1 MVRPHL
7 HPLDRKLLR
16 DVWRMRLHAVAI
28 ALVLACGLS
37 VLIMAVGMRA
47 SLDQTRSDY
56 YAAYRM
62 MDLSAGLVRAPDRVA
77 DTLAALPGVRAV
89 ESRVSGLALLDIPGQ
104 VEPAS
109 AHLVS
114 LPLEGRPR
122 VNDLA
127 MTRGRW
133 PDPKRPDEV
142 LVSEAFANALGLRP
156 GASLSAVVH
165 GRQRDLQVV
174 GIANAPEFIFVAAP
188 GELFPQPERFGVIW
202 MGRESLARAFDLEG
216 AFNDV
221 AFRLEPGADPIATIR
236 AIDTLLAPHGSGGA
250 FGRDRMMSD
259 RFLSEELRQLSTMA
273 IFLPAIFLLV
283 AAFLVNIAL
292 GRMIATERSNIG
304 LLKAFGYGDLAV
316 AAHYAQS
323 ALVIGAAGAL
333 LGTAAGLVLGR
344 NVADLYR
351 AYYHFPTLE
360 FAVGPLTLAGA
371 WTAALLAVGAGAAV
385 AVRQAVRLPPAEA
398 LAPPRPPAYRQST
411 GWPATLAGRL
421 DAKSRIIL
429 RRIARFPRRALSTL
443 AGIAMAIAL
452 LVVSGAFPA
461 VMDRLLMVQFAV
473 ANRQDATLTFI
484 QPLGSE
490 SFHAA
495 TRLPGVLAAEPFRA
509 EDMRFRKGRREVR
522 EVVVGLP
529 FDARLSRPVDREGHA
544 VDPPASGVA
553 LSRALARRL
562 EAQPGDIIEV
572 IQVSGRQ
579 VRETVRV
586 SRIVDPMVGS
596 AAYMNLEALGR
607 LVREPDRIS
616 GVHVRLDPSR
626 HADFNARLK
635 DTPALAGV
643 SFVRQAE
650 TSMRKAYDQ
659 GVGVMTSIYLVFA
672 AIMAGGV
679 AFSASRVTL
688 AEQERDLATLRVLG
702 FTRAETSYILMG
714 ELLVLAL
721 LAIVPG
727 CLLGTGLG
735 VQLMRL
741 FQTDMYSFDF
751 VFSPGAYA
759 FAIAFTL
766 LCVLVAGLIVRTGV
780 DRLDLVAV
788 LKARD

>member
-1 MVRPHL
+1 VVRPRL

-37 VLIMAVGMRA
+37 VLIMAAGMRT
-47 SLDQTRSDY
+47 SLDQTRRDY

-77 DTLAALPGVRAV
+77 GVLAALPGVRAV
-89 ESRVSGLALLDIPGQ
+89 ETRVSGLALLDIPGQ

-114 LPLEGRPR
+114 LPLVGRPR

-127 MTRGRW
+127 MTRGHW

-142 LVSEAFANALGLRP
+142 VVSEAFANALGLQP

-165 GRQRDLQVV
+165 GRQRNLQVV
-174 GIANAPEFIFVAAP
+174 GVANAPEFIFVAAP
-188 GELFPQPERFGVIW
+188 GELFPQPGRFGVIW
-202 MGRESLARAFDLEG
+202 MGRDSLAQAFDLEG

-221 AFRLEPGADPIATIR
+221 AFRLDVGLDPTRTIR
-236 AIDTLLAPHGSGGA
+236 AIDAALAPYGSGGA

-273 IFLPAIFLLV
+273 VFLPAIFLLV

-316 AAHYAQS
+316 AVHYAKS
-323 ALVIGAAGAL
+323 ALVIGIAGAL
-333 LGTAAGLVLGR
+333 LGTGAGLMLGR
-344 NVADLYR
+344 RVADLYQ

-360 FAVGPLTLAGA
+360 FTVGSLTLAGA
-371 WTAALLAVGAGAAV
+371 WVAALLAVGAGAAV

-398 LAPPRPPAYRQST
+398 LAPPLPAAYRQSP
-411 GWPATLAGRL
+411 GWQAAFADRL

-429 RRIARFPRRALSTL
+429 RRILRFPRRALSTL
-443 AGIAMAIAL
+443 AGIALAIAL
-452 LVVSGAFPA
+452 LVVSGTFPA
-461 VMDRLLMVQFAV
+461 VMDRLLSVQFGI
-473 ANRQDATLTFI
+473 ANRQDATLTFA
-484 QPLGSE
+484 QPLGMNSLHE
-490 SFHAA
+490 AE
-495 TRLPGVLAAEPFRA
+495 RLPGVLAAEPFRA
-509 EDMRFRKGRREVR
+509 EEMRFRKGGREVR
-522 EVVVGLP
+522 EVVIGLP
-529 FDARLSRPVDREGHA
+529 FDARLSRPVDREGQA
-544 VDPPASGVA
+544 VDPPATGLA
-553 LSRALARRL
+553 LSRGLARRL
-562 EAQPGDIIEV
+562 DAQPGDTIEV
-572 IQVSGRQ
+572 LQVSGRQ
-579 VRETVRV
+579 IQEKVRV

-596 AAYMNLEALGR
+596 AAYMNLETLGR

-616 GVHVRLDPSR
+616 GVQLRLDPAL

-635 DTPALAGV
+635 NIPALAGV

-650 TSMRKAYDQ
+650 ISMRRAYEE

-702 FTRAETSYILMG
+702 FTRAEASYILMG
-714 ELLVLAL
+714 ELVVLAL
-721 LAIVPG
+721 VAIAPG
-727 CLLGTGLG
+727 CLMGTGLG
-735 VQLMRL
+735 ILLMRL

-751 VFSPGAYA
+751 VFSLGGYG
-759 FAIAFTL
+759 FAITFTL
-766 LCVLVAGLIVRTGV
+766 LCVGIAGLIVRTGV